1 VARQTGEEGLRQS
14 RISFP
19 CGKLTLE
26 GLVYFPDRDGVFP
39 AVVLCHPHPLYGGSI
54 DNNVI
59 LSVSSALVENSI
71 IAFMF
76 NFRGVGGSQGSFGGG
91 IAEQQDATAAV
102 NWVISQPEVDSDRVG
117 LSGYSFGAAVALP
130 VACISDRVKALA
142 LISMPHG
149 AKQIAQL
156 KSCSKPKL
164 LIFGT
169 NDFVV
174 PLEQAQLMNRE
185 AAEPKQSE
193 VISGADHLWLGYESV
208 LAEKVA
214 GFFEDKLQSSK

>member
-1 VARQTGEEGLRQS
+1 M
-14 RISFP
+14 
-19 CGKLTLE
+19 
-26 GLVYFPDRDGVFP
+26 
-39 AVVLCHPHPLYGGSI
+39 

-91 IAEQQDATAAV
+91 IAEQQDAIAAL
-102 NWVISQPEVDSDRVG
+102 NWVISQPVTDSDRIG
-117 LSGYSFGAAVALP
+117 LAGYSFGASVALQVACTDDRVGAVALISLP
-130 VACISDRVKALA
+130 PGPEQVAK
-142 LISMPHG
+142 
-149 AKQIAQL
+149 L
-156 KSCSKPKL
+156 KNCSKPKL
-164 LIFGT
+164 IICGT
-169 NDFVV
+169 NDSVV
-174 PLEQAQLMNRE
+174 PIEQARLMNRE
-185 AAEPKQSE
+185 AAEPKQTE

>member
-1 VARQTGEEGLRQS
+1 ME
-14 RISFP
+14 
-19 CGKLTLE
+19 
-26 GLVYFPDRDGVFP
+26 
-39 AVVLCHPHPLYGGSI
+39 
-54 DNNVI
+54 NNVI
-59 LSVSSALVENSI
+59 LELSSTLVEKSI

-91 IAEQQDATAAV
+91 VAEQEDIAAAI
-102 NWVISQPEVDSDRVG
+102 NWLVCQPEVDRNKVG

-130 VACISDRVKALA
+130 VACIDDRVKALA

-149 AKQIAQL
+149 MKQIAQL

-174 PLEQAQLMNRE
+174 PLEQSQLMNRE
-185 AAEPKQSE
+185 AAEPKQFE
-193 VISGADHLWLGYESV
+193 LISGADHLWWGYETA

-214 GFFEDKLQSSK
+214 TFFEDKFQTPSTKY